1 MSNYNSNTYSF
12 EKSVFEIE
20 DEIASTEKI
29 LILFSHSRPHIKV
42 TTKTKIYVTTPY
54 DNLKINHK
62 YTCNIRFYALH
73 LDKIEYDR
81 HIWVSK
87 FVFKPDLEN
96 LKPLFNDTV
105 IKYNENPFYLS
116 RDIFNTYIKPCLPT
130 GHSFNHQFIL
140 KDVKLKY
147 INKSS
152 TGGIHHAFKFDDDIT
167 LSKKNIYFCNNIDSP
182 ISEWFVSKEEQ
193 KAVNESIN
201 NDVYKRYKLRK
212 KEYMIRVPYD
222 NPKLKLLKHSYY
234 TCNIKFQRDSS
245 KYADCYTT
253 YQCHLAEITPYTE
266 QLDDPFLTTNDNT
279 TIQPKPKVK
288 KSTTHSDDVFL
299 SDDDTIQGKPKV
311 KRVLPKSRHVDDL
324 FLD

>member
-1 MSNYNSNTYSF
+1 MRQRPL
-12 EKSVFEIE
+12 K
-20 DEIASTEKI
+20 K
-29 LILFSHSRPHIKV
+29 LILFGHTLPPYIEANYK
-42 TTKTKIYVTTPY
+42 KTKIHVATPH
-54 DNLKINHK
+54 DNLKINHT

-87 FVFKPDLEN
+87 FVFKPDVEN

-116 RDIFNTYIKPCLPT
+116 LYIFNTYIKPCLPT

-152 TGGIHHAFKFDDDIT
+152 TGGIHHAFKFEDDIT
-167 LSKKNIYFCNNIDSP
+167 LSNKFIYFCNKIDSP

-212 KEYMIRVPYD
+212 KEYMIRIPYD

-234 TCNIKFQRDSS
+234 TCNIKFQ
-245 KYADCYTT
+245 KDCSIRVSFIT
-253 YQCHLAEITPYTE
+253 YRCHLTEIKPYTE

-288 KSTTHSDDVFL
+288 KSTKHSDDVFL
-299 SDDDTIQGKPKV
+299 SDDDVIQAKPKV
-311 KRVLPKSRHVDDL
+311 KKSNVKSRHVDDL